1 MPNNLARL
9 RRRRCCHI
17 SWLTRPR
24 RLCSLL
30 HNPVHASQSIL
41 NLGAIRNLLSRE
53 LVPAQSADQIRPELE
68 LPQPDLEH
76 LVAVRTGQIDP
87 HASMI
92 FEQVASFG

>member
-9 RRRRCCHI
+9 RRRRCSHI

-53 LVPAQSADQIRPELE
+53 LVPAQPTGQIRPELE

-92 FEQVASFG
+92 LEQVASFG

>member
-1 MPNNLARL
+1 
-9 RRRRCCHI
+9 
-17 SWLTRPR
+17 
-24 RLCSLL
+24 
-30 HNPVHASQSIL
+30 VHASQSIL

-92 FEQVASFG
+92 LEQVASFG

>member
-1 MPNNLARL
+1 
-9 RRRRCCHI
+9 
-17 SWLTRPR
+17 
-24 RLCSLL
+24 
-30 HNPVHASQSIL
+30 VHAGQSIL

-53 LVPAQSADQIRPELE
+53 LVPAQAADQIRPELE

-92 FEQVASFG
+92 LEQVASFG